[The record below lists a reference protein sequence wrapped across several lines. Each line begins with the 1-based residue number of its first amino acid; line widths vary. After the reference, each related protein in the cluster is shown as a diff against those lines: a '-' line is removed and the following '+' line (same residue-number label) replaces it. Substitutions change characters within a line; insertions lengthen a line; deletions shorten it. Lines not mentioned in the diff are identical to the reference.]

1 VRINYGDS
9 KYWECSELMT
19 ILQSFLSVNGL
30 FIKGSRQ
37 TFVYVV
43 NKHFPLAWKEI
54 NFVLIQ
60 ILLYIQTVE
69 WSTGLVSISIFYLSN
84 YFYLPIFLLSIIFIR
99 FVLPNACII
108 CVCLRPSPLIRL
120 LCFYLLALHALYY
133 SFYFTITT
141 WTVNFVK
148 ILKFFFWAF

>member
-1 VRINYGDS
+1 
-9 KYWECSELMT
+9 M
-19 ILQSFLSVNGL
+19 
-30 FIKGSRQ
+30 
-37 TFVYVV
+37 
-43 NKHFPLAWKEI
+43 
-54 NFVLIQ
+54 LIQ
-60 ILLYIQTVE
+60 ILLYILTVE

-148 ILKFFFWAF
+148 ILFWIFIFFGFISSFRQICFERLFLKSEDILYKIEQICCLH